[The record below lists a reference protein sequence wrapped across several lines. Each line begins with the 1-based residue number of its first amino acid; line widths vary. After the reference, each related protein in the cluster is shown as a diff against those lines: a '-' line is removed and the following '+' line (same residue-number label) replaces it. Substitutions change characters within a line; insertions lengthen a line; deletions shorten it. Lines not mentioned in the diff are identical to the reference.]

1 MNQNQKNDGVY
12 TVKIKLRKVLLG
24 AVILYSTLF
33 PATSLIK
40 DLKDSVINPEDLDE
54 HMFI

>member
-1 MNQNQKNDGVY
+1 M
-12 TVKIKLRKVLLG
+12 LLG

-33 PATSLIK
+33 PTTSLIK
-40 DLKDSVINPEDLDE
+40 DLKDSITTPEDLDE